1 MKHLF
6 AQLFVWWQGETL
18 ATRVWTALFG
28 EFVGTDAQ
36 GNRYY
41 KSRRGPKRW
50 VLYNGLADA
59 SRIPPEWHGW
69 MHHRTDVPPAE
80 QAYSPHPWEVPHQ
93 PNMTG
98 TAAAYRPP
106 GSLLRPGERDRVE
119 ADYDAWSPD

>member
-1 MKHLF
+1 MKKLF

-18 ATRVWTALFG
+18 ATRLWTALFG

-36 GNRYY
+36 GNRYFR
-41 KSRRGPKRW
+41 SRRGPKRW

-69 MHHRTDVPPAE
+69 MHHRTDTPPTE
-80 QAYSPHPWEVPHQ
+80 ESYTPHPWEAPHQ

-106 GSLLRPGERDRVE
+106 GSLLNPGERDRVE
-119 ADYDAWSPD
+119 ADYDAWTPE